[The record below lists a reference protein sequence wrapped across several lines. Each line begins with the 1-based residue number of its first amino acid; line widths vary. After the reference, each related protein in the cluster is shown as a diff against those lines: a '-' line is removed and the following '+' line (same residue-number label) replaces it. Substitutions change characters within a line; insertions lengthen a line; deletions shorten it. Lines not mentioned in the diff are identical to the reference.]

1 MAHKKTA
8 GSTIQHSTRPGKR
21 LGVKIFG
28 GQKVKTGMIIVRQ
41 KGTIFHP
48 GKGVGVGR
56 DYTIFALTSGIVKF
70 LIRKGKKLV
79 SVYAG

>member
-28 GQKVKTGMIIVRQ
+28 GAKVKTGMIIIRQ
-41 KGTIFHP
+41 KGTKWHK
-48 GKGVGVGR
+48 GEGVGLGR
-56 DYTIFALTSGIVKF
+56 DFTLFARRDGRVKF
-70 LIRKGKKLV
+70 SQKHGKQLV
-79 SVYAG
+79 SVAVA